1 VLEKTVKERTAELER
16 QKNRAEESE
25 KHKQQFLAN
34 MSHEIRTP
42 MHAISGMVKILK
54 RNEHLPDQDVFLDA
68 MHISSDNLV
77 VMLNDVLD
85 LSKIEAG
92 KLDIESIPM
101 NPRDVIKNVVQIL
114 QYKAEEKGIIL
125 NTQISEYI
133 PQLVLGDAARLHQIL
148 INLTGNAIKFTEKG
162 NITISLIHEHYYLK
176 YSISDTGIGISK
188 DKLETIFE
196 VFEQAKHSTPRNYG
210 GTGLGLSISKQ
221 LTELQNGII
230 SVESEVGKGSTF
242 HVQLP
247 LILADMDAVSRDVF
261 TEKQLKSMCA
271 SLKGIRILL
280 VEDNDFNQ
288 MIAQDDLEFY
298 IENVQIDIVE
308 NGKLA
313 VAAFQNNTYDL
324 ILMDVQ
330 MPEMNGFEA
339 TRIIRGLEKERE
351 QSIPIIAMTASLL
364 KTEIDSCLTAGM
376 NNYIPKPYQVEEL
389 IGRIFEEMERFSTE

>member
-1 VLEKTVKERTAELER
+1 MLEKTVKERTTELER

>member
-1 VLEKTVKERTAELER
+1 MLEKTVKERTAELER